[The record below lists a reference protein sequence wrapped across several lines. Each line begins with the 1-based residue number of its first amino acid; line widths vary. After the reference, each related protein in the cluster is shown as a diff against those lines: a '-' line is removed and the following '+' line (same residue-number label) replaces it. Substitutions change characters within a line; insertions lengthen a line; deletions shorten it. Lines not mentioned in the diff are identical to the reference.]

1 MNTVSGGQLLSF
13 FGVAAVLVVTP
24 GADMALVTR
33 NAIRGGRRAAF
44 QTTAGIMLG
53 LTVWITL
60 SALGVAALLTASP
73 TAFTVVKA
81 AGATYLCFL
90 GIQALRAALRGD
102 AIDADSGRRA
112 RTPFEEG
119 LLSNLLN
126 PKIAAFF
133 TSFLPQFVD
142 PGEPVLAPSLALGGA
157 FMLMGLVWLVAL
169 GTTVAS
175 ARALMSRPRVARAWN
190 AVAGTALVGLSVRLA
205 AAAR

>member
-1 MNTVSGGQLLSF
+1 MNRVSGGELLSF

-73 TAFTVVKA
+73 TAFTVVKG
-81 AGATYLCFL
+81 AGAAYLCFL

-142 PGEPVLAPSLALGGA
+142 PGEPVLLPSLALGGA
-157 FMLMGLVWLVAL
+157 FLLMGLVWLVAL
-169 GTTVAS
+169 GTTVAA
-175 ARALMSRPRVARAWN
+175 ARAREGA
-190 AVAGTALVGLSVRLA
+190 AG
-205 AAAR
+205 